1 MNKDTYIK
9 KKIND
14 YYKEKAKNKKIKEK
28 YNKKLKEKAIIYK
41 YRKLSEARPIYKIL
55 NSLSTRINTKL
66 KKLGMNREFTYIQIL
81 GCSVKE
87 FEEYLLKKM
96 IDGMTYNNYGQW
108 EVDHIIPF
116 SLFDF
121 HKLEEI
127 KKCCNYTNLQ
137 PLWYKEN
144 HEKYN
149 KIAASADLLTQNRDS
164 GRALRHEATLLPN

>member
-1 MNKDTYIK
+1 MDKGAYIK

-14 YYKEKAKNKKIKEK
+14 YYKQKVKNKNIKEK

-41 YRKLSEARPIYKIL
+41 YRELSEVRPIYKIL

-66 KKLGMNREFTYIQIL
+66 KELGINREFTYTQIL

-96 IDGMTYNNYGQW
+96 AEGMTYENYGKW

-121 HKLEEI
+121 YKLEEI
-127 KKCCNYTNLQ
+127 KKCCNYINLQ
-137 PLWYKEN
+137 PLWYKDN
-144 HEKYN
+144 RKKSN
-149 KIAASADLLTQNRDS
+149 KIAA
-164 GRALRHEATLLPN
+164 